1 MPRLVLRGAPRQR
14 FPRWLLNGTRGR
26 SAAAGRN
33 RCKAASDGKANTIPA
48 PKQGPLAICCCNKR
62 LRHGQRPRGEERPR
76 RRPAS
81 RGSIPSRFILRPRAA
96 LCLSGSSWGTRGRS
110 GEVFGGAG
118 SEGRQVARLQQE
130 EGCVSPNFREVWGWM
145 KLARG
150 RLAKP
155 AVYGGGRF

>member
-1 MPRLVLRGAPRQR
+1 MPKLVLRGAPRQR

-81 RGSIPSRFILRPRAA
+81 RGSIRSRFILRPRAA
-96 LCLSGSSWGTRGRS
+96 LCLSGSSWGIRGRS
-110 GEVFGGAG
+110 GEVLGGLGVRAG
-118 SEGRQVARLQQE
+118 RL
-130 EGCVSPNFREVWGWM
+130 
-145 KLARG
+145 LACCRG
-150 RLAKP
+150 RDGFHQTFTKF
-155 AVYGGGRF
+155 GDG